1 MHITTKVVSLNP
13 DCGEVYS
20 IHYVIKLISYMYL
33 RGCFSTG
40 TPVSFGNKTDLHDIT
55 EILLKVALNTIK
67 QPTKP
72 NTIRTTWLGVN
83 EWLLFNVRTTWLGV
97 NEWSLFNVRTTWL
110 GVNEWLLFNVRTT
123 WLGVNEWL
131 LFNVKWA
138 IVQLY
143 HGENKL
149 HSIKWQV
156 MMSTLC

>member
-1 MHITTKVVSLNP
+1 MHITTKVVSSNP

-97 NEWSLFNVRTTWL
+97 NY
-110 GVNEWLLFNVRTT
+110 EWLLFNVRTT

-156 MMSTLC
+156 MMSTLY